1 MLKPCAL
8 ADAHDGI
15 LSAVEEDGTYREVAA
30 SIGLERDPRS
40 PMAGARLEEAA
51 GGRWQ
56 SGRALATSVLIVVK
70 MQPFWEDRRLV
81 DHVLLPT
88 LEPRHIASTG

>member
-1 MLKPCAL
+1 
-8 ADAHDGI
+8 
-15 LSAVEEDGTYREVAA
+15 
-30 SIGLERDPRS
+30 
-40 PMAGARLEEAA
+40 MAGARLEEAA